1 VVTTDFR
8 LSGVTLRLAAMLGTA
23 VLTMVASSCSMNRAV
38 ATSHG
43 KYLLTLVEL
52 FNRILFL
59 GARCLQRA
67 GAPLDCHTKR
77 KMPISTGR
85 QASGRDQN
93 GRATR
98 STTQLTPLFGCLM
111 PPLE

>member
-1 VVTTDFR
+1 
-8 LSGVTLRLAAMLGTA
+8 
-23 VLTMVASSCSMNRAV
+23 MNRAV

-43 KYLLTLVEL
+43 KYFLTLVEL

-59 GARCLQRA
+59 GARCLA

-77 KMPISTGR
+77 KKPISTG
-85 QASGRDQN
+85 QQLSGRDQN

-98 STTQLTPLFGCLM
+98 STTQFTPLFGCLM